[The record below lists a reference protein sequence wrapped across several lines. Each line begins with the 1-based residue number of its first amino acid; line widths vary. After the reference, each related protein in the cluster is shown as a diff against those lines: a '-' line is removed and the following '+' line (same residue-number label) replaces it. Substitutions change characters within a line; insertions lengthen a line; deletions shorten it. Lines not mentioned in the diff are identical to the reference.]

1 MSEELKNEVTEVV
14 EEPIEL
20 EEPVKEMKIGEVDI
34 TLCNELVQMINDELN
49 LTFTTESSMDN
60 IKSAFESCESITY
73 DDKTQDGYQIVKA
86 FEYKVDNK
94 NQEIYHI
101 VLVKPEEEV
110 ELTEDQNFALNLAV
124 MNMSDAN
131 ALKCISIFP
140 TWESYIGKKLTT
152 GIRVQYK
159 GELWKVRQ
167 DIDVVLEN
175 QAPSIDTAAL
185 YERIDEEHE
194 GTLEDPIPYVNT
206 MTVYKDKY
214 YVEDGVIYKCIRDSG
229 QPLYASCASQVRNYF
244 EKVEG

>member
-20 EEPVKEMKIGEVDI
+20 EEPVKKMKIDDIDI

-49 LTFTTESSMDN
+49 LTFTTNTGMDA
-60 IKSAFESCESITY
+60 IKAAFETCESIAY
-73 DDKTQDGYQIVKA
+73 DDQTYEGYQNVKA
-86 FEYKVDNK
+86 FEYKVDNSGK
-94 NQEIYHI
+94 EVYHI
-101 VLVKPEEEV
+101 VLAKPEEEV

-140 TWESYIGKKLTT
+140 TWESYIGKKLSQ

-167 DIDVVLEN
+167 DISVVLEN
-175 QAPSIDTAAL
+175 QAPSIETAAL

-194 GTLEDPIPYVNT
+194 GTLEDPIPYDQT
-206 MTVYKDKY
+206 MTVFKDKY
-214 YVEDGVIYKCIRDSG
+214 YIEDGILYLCIEDSG
-229 QPLYASCASQVRNYF
+229 QPLYASCKDLARYF
-244 EKVEG
+244 KKVEQ